1 MKTSPIPVR
10 PLPYEDESPA
20 SLLIRASEANGHA
33 SVYQLLSQIR
43 TVSSQASLIAHWADP
58 KRYRQLVQA
67 LGLGQEAANLAW
79 LRAGPTSRS
88 SRLFR
93 ALPVAESLFTLDGTR
108 FCPGCLGESPYWR
121 RQWSISPF
129 AGCIA
134 HGCLLLDRC
143 TACGKALSPGR
154 GCLLSC
160 NYCSASLTTMRSQ
173 PIKPFPLFVLES
185 LFEGRDAAA
194 ATRLLSFWEA
204 LRQFDGQ
211 GDAPQVAFDRLATAV
226 AWFSGDTT
234 VADQLVD
241 QLARDKTTHPR
252 IRMLPFLTAE
262 PAIVELAEQV
272 LTKVPLKEWQYVRD
286 KPSAGALTKRE
297 VCAVLRVSAAELATL
312 IRTGALPWPA
322 AGGRQPKIPLGQ
334 IEAYLDRQRVP
345 DAQPDVRSEQS
356 EPVADDGWLD
366 VTMLGSR
373 WQVHPEV
380 IRSLIAAKWL
390 LGRNRTVNRCRKM
403 MVSLVEA
410 STFEQQFALVG
421 TLAREWGVNATN
433 LAEKLKSL
441 GIKAIAG
448 PGIDRVLTSLFKR
461 ADVAGVNAEILQT
474 ITQYPTRT
482 GRKRKAD
489 HQCKAQPEGIATAE
503 VAELLGIS
511 TQQVAVLLRRGV
523 LKRTAKIHRPARV
536 ERDSYWK
543 LARTL
548 QRDDLLS
555 IDAAAEVLGVGAPW
569 FRSNWVITGII
580 KVIDLGIWRFVT
592 RDDVETVR
600 QLRGRYFTATEAG
613 RALGMH
619 RTHML
624 NLEKQGLV
632 QPLRFGKNKQLR
644 LYERDAVRELVRQQ
658 RAAPEGWA
666 DKPSRGKPTPLPKN
680 RHDWLPLPDEDAVN
694 GGPPRLTW
702 ESFWEGKLEGWDEA
716 EAVMQAAEAKP
727 ATKPAGS

>member
-20 SLLIRASEANGHA
+20 SLLIRAAEANGHA
-33 SVYQLLSQIR
+33 SVYQLLSQIC
-43 TVSSQASLIAHWADP
+43 TVSSEEALIAHWADP

-67 LGLGQEAANLAW
+67 LGLGEKAADLAW

-88 SRLFR
+88 PRLFR
-93 ALPVAESLFTLDGTR
+93 SLPVTDSLFVLDATR
-108 FCPGCLGESPYWR
+108 FCPLCLGESPYWR
-121 RQWSISPF
+121 RQWSILPF

-134 HGCLLLDRC
+134 HRCLLLDRC

-154 GCLLSC
+154 GGLRRC
-160 NYCSASLTTMRSQ
+160 NHCQASLTTMKAAR
-173 PIKPFPLFVLES
+173 IRPFPLFALES
-185 LFEGRDAAA
+185 LFEQNNAAA
-194 ATRLLSFWEA
+194 VTSVLSFWEA
-204 LRQFDGQ
+204 LRQFDGR
-211 GDAPQVAFDRLATAV
+211 GDAPQVAFDRLVMAV
-226 AWFSGDTT
+226 AWFSDSPT
-234 VADQLVD
+234 VVD
-241 QLARDKTTHPR
+241 QLADQLALDKTTHPR
-252 IRMLPFLTAE
+252 IRMLPFLTAD
-262 PAIVELAEQV
+262 PAIAEWAEQV
-272 LTKVPLKEWQYVRD
+272 LNRVSCGEWQYTPGRPV
-286 KPSAGALTKRE
+286 AGALTKRE
-297 VCAVLRVSAAELATL
+297 VCAVLRISAAELATL

-322 AGGRQPKIPLGQ
+322 AGGRQPKIPLAQ

-345 DAQPDVRSEQS
+345 DARPDIRSDQS
-356 EPVADDGWLD
+356 ELVADDGWLD

-390 LGRNRTVNRCRKM
+390 PGRNRTDNRCRKM
-403 MVSLVEA
+403 MVSLDEV
-410 STFEQQFALVG
+410 SLFEQQFALVG

-441 GIKAIAG
+441 GIKAIGG

-461 ADVAGVNAEILQT
+461 ADIVGVNAERLQT

-482 GRKRKAD
+482 GRKCKAD
-489 HQCKAQPEGIATAE
+489 HQCKAQPDGIATAE

-555 IDAAAEVLGVGAPW
+555 IDAAAELLGVGVPW

-632 QPLRFGKNKQLR
+632 QPHRFGQNKQLR

-658 RAAPEGWA
+658 RAAPAGRAE
-666 DKPSRGKPTPLPKN
+666 KSSQEKPTPLPKN

-702 ESFWEGKLEGWDEA
+702 ELFWEGGLEGWE
-716 EAVMQAAEAKP
+716 EVEPAVQAAEARP

>member
-1 MKTSPIPVR
+1 MKTYSIPVR
-10 PLPYEDESPA
+10 PIPYSDESPA
-20 SLLIRASEANGHA
+20 SLLIRAAEANGHA
-33 SVYQLLSQIR
+33 SVYQLLSQ
-43 TVSSQASLIAHWADP
+43 TCAVSSEESLIAHWADP

-67 LGLGQEAANLAW
+67 LGLDAQAADLSW

-88 SRLFR
+88 PRLFR
-93 ALPVAESLFTLDGTR
+93 SLPVADSLFVLDGTR
-108 FCPGCLGESPYWR
+108 FCPLCLGESPYWR
-121 RQWSISPF
+121 RQWSILPF

-134 HGCLLLDRC
+134 HRCLLLDRC
-143 TACGKALSPGR
+143 TACGKALSLGR
-154 GCLLSC
+154 GCLRRC
-160 NYCSASLTTMRSQ
+160 NHCQASLTTMKAAR
-173 PIKPFPLFVLES
+173 IKPFPLFALES
-185 LFEGRDAAA
+185 LFEQNNAAA
-194 ATRLLSFWEA
+194 VASVLSFWEA

-211 GDAPQVAFDRLATAV
+211 GDAPQVAFDRLAMTV
-226 AWFSGDTT
+226 AWFSDSSTI
-234 VADQLVD
+234 VDLLADQLA
-241 QLARDKTTHPR
+241 QDKTTHPR
-252 IRMLPFLTAE
+252 IQMLPFLTAD
-262 PAIVELAEQV
+262 PAIAEWAEQV
-272 LTKVPLKEWQYVRD
+272 LNRVSCVEWQYTPGRLV
-286 KPSAGALTKRE
+286 AGALTKRE
-297 VCAVLRVSAAELATL
+297 VCAVLRISAAELATL
-312 IRTGALPWPA
+312 IRTGALLWPA
-322 AGGRQPKIPLGQ
+322 AGGRQPKVPLAQ
-334 IEAYLDRQRVP
+334 IEAYLDRERVP
-345 DAQPDVRSEQS
+345 DAQPDVRSDQS

-390 LGRNRTVNRCRKM
+390 PGRNRTVNRCRKM
-403 MVSLVEA
+403 MVSLDDA
-410 STFEQQFALVG
+410 NAFDQQFALVG

-441 GIKAIAG
+441 NIKAIGG

-461 ADVAGVNAEILQT
+461 AEVAGVNAETLRA

-482 GRKRKAD
+482 GRKRKAE
-489 HQCKAQPEGIATAE
+489 QQRKAQPDGIATAE

-523 LKRTAKIHRPARV
+523 LKRTAQLYRPARV

-548 QRDDLLS
+548 LRDDLLS
-555 IDAAAEVLGVGAPW
+555 IDAAAELLGAGVPW

-592 RDDVETVR
+592 REDVETVR

-613 RALGMH
+613 RMLGMH

-644 LYERDAVRELVRQQ
+644 LYERNAVRKLVRQQ
-658 RAAPEGWA
+658 QVAPDHSAKER
-666 DKPSRGKPTPLPKN
+666 SRGKTSSLGQNEQDRLLLPQEEAAN
-680 RHDWLPLPDEDAVN
+680 AGL
-694 GGPPRLTW
+694 PRLTW
-702 ESFWEGKLEGWDEA
+702 ESLWTGKLEGWDEA
-716 EAVMQAAEAKP
+716 EPNA
-727 ATKPAGS
+727 SC

>member
-10 PLPYEDESPA
+10 PIPYEDESPA
-20 SLLIRASEANGHA
+20 SLLIRAAEANGHA
-33 SVYQLLSQIR
+33 SVYQLLSQVHA
-43 TVSSQASLIAHWADP
+43 VSSQESLIAHWADP
-58 KRYRQLVQA
+58 KRYRPLVQA
-67 LGLGQEAANLAW
+67 LGLDAQAADLAW

-88 SRLFR
+88 PRLFR
-93 ALPVAESLFTLDGTR
+93 SLPVADSLFVLDGTR
-108 FCPGCLGESPYWR
+108 FCPLCLGESPYWR
-121 RQWSISPF
+121 RQWSILPF

-134 HGCLLLDRC
+134 HRCLLLDRC

-154 GCLLSC
+154 GCLRRC
-160 NYCSASLTTMRSQ
+160 NHCQASLTTMKAPR
-173 PIKPFPLFVLES
+173 IKPFPLFALES
-185 LFEGRDAAA
+185 LFEQNNAAA
-194 ATRLLSFWEA
+194 VTSVLSFWEA
-204 LRQFDGQ
+204 LRQFDGR
-211 GDAPQVAFDRLATAV
+211 GDAPQVAFDQLVMAV
-226 AWFSGDTT
+226 AWFSDSPT
-234 VADQLVD
+234 VVD
-241 QLARDKTTHPR
+241 QLADQFAQDTTTHPR
-252 IRMLPFLTAE
+252 IRMLPFLTAG
-262 PAIVELAEQV
+262 PAIVELAEQI

-297 VCAVLRVSAAELATL
+297 VCAVLRISAAELATL

-322 AGGRQPKIPLGQ
+322 AGRRQPKIPLAQ
-334 IEAYLDRQRVP
+334 IEAYLHHQRIP
-345 DAQPDVRSEQS
+345 NIQPEAWRNQNELVHE
-356 EPVADDGWLD
+356 DGGLD

-390 LGRNRTVNRCRKM
+390 PGRNRTVKRCRKM
-403 MVSLVEA
+403 MVSLAEA

-441 GIKAIAG
+441 SIKAIGG

-461 ADVAGVNAEILQT
+461 ADVAGVNAEMLQT

-489 HQCKAQPEGIATAE
+489 HQRDAQPEGIATAE

-523 LKRTAKIHRPARV
+523 LKRTAQIYRPARV

-543 LARTL
+543 LARAL

-555 IDAAAEVLGVGAPW
+555 IDAAAEFLGVGVPW

-592 RDDVETVR
+592 REDVETVR

-613 RALGMH
+613 RMLGMH

-658 RAAPEGWA
+658 QVASDHSAGE
-666 DKPSRGKPTPLPKN
+666 PSRGKTSPLGQN
-680 RHDWLPLPDEDAVN
+680 GQDRLQLLDEEATK

-702 ESFWEGKLEGWDEA
+702 ESLWTGKLEGWDEA
-716 EAVMQAAEAKP
+716 EPAMQVTEARP
-727 ATKPAGS
+727 ATKLAGS

>member
-1 MKTSPIPVR
+1 MKASPIPIR
-10 PLPYEDESPA
+10 PIPYEDESPA
-20 SLLIRASEANGHA
+20 SLLIRAAEANGHA
-33 SVYQLLSQIR
+33 SVYQLLSQICA
-43 TVSSQASLIAHWADP
+43 VSSEESLIAHWADP

-67 LGLGQEAANLAW
+67 LRLDAQAADLAW

-88 SRLFR
+88 PRLFR
-93 ALPVAESLFTLDGTR
+93 SLPVADSLFVLDGTR
-108 FCPGCLGESPYWR
+108 FCPLCLGESPYWR
-121 RQWSISPF
+121 RLWSILPF

-134 HGCLLLDRC
+134 HRCLLLDRC
-143 TACGKALSPGR
+143 MACGKALSPGR
-154 GCLLSC
+154 GCLRRC
-160 NYCSASLTTMRSQ
+160 NHCQASLTTMKAAR
-173 PIKPFPLFVLES
+173 IKPFPLFALES
-185 LFEGRDAAA
+185 LFEQNNPAAV
-194 ATRLLSFWEA
+194 TSVLSFWDA
-204 LRQFDGQ
+204 LRQFDGR
-211 GDAPQVAFDRLATAV
+211 GDAPQVAFDRLAMAV
-226 AWFSGDTT
+226 AWFSDSPT
-234 VADQLVD
+234 VVD
-241 QLARDKTTHPR
+241 QLADQLAQDKTTHPR
-252 IRMLPFLTAE
+252 IRMLPFLTAD
-262 PAIVELAEQV
+262 PAIAEWAEQV
-272 LTKVPLKEWQYVRD
+272 LNKVSCVEWQYTPGRPV
-286 KPSAGALTKRE
+286 AGALTKRE
-297 VCAVLRVSAAELATL
+297 VCAALRISAAELATL
-312 IRTGALPWPA
+312 IRTGALAWPA

-334 IEAYLDRQRVP
+334 IEAYLDRQRASDARP
-345 DAQPDVRSEQS
+345 DIRSDQS
-356 EPVADDGWLD
+356 DPVADDGWLD

-373 WQVHPEV
+373 WQVHPEA

-390 LGRNRTVNRCRKM
+390 PGRNRTVNRCRKM
-403 MVSLVEA
+403 MVSLDEA

-461 ADVAGVNAEILQT
+461 ADVAGVNAEMLQT
-474 ITQYPTRT
+474 LTQYPTRT

-489 HQCKAQPEGIATAE
+489 QQRNAQPDGIATAE

-523 LKRTAKIHRPARV
+523 LKRTAQIYRPARV
-536 ERDSYWK
+536 ERASYWK

-555 IDAAAEVLGVGAPW
+555 IDAAAELLGVGVPW

-580 KVIDLGIWRFVT
+580 KLIDLGIWRFVT
-592 RDDVETVR
+592 REDVETVR

-632 QPLRFGKNKQLR
+632 QPLRFGQNKQLR

-658 RAAPEGWA
+658 QVALDHSAEQCSL
-666 DKPSRGKPTPLPKN
+666 DKTSSLGRNGQDT
-680 RHDWLPLPDEDAVN
+680 LPLSDEEVAN
-694 GGPPRLTW
+694 GEPPRLTW

-716 EAVMQAAEAKP
+716 EAVMRAAEAKR
-727 ATKPAGS
+727 ATKSAGP